1 LLTSVPNLK
10 IFRDN
15 HVVQEFNKS
24 YHNRK
29 AKKAPA
35 NSIKSSINRKSTNS
49 IDKTTS
55 NESIVKDLAV
65 EQRVES
71 RMHSSNILRNS
82 FIIEED
88 EEKAE
93 ELVDDAAE
101 DEDITNTNTNS
112 NTNDRISGTTLTTT
126 ELSRS
131 RGQSPAKK
139 ILSEI
144 TTNMGASPT
153 AISGDMLDKA
163 FELPFSELVYI
174 NLADNQVGLTSYF

>member
-1 LLTSVPNLK
+1 
-10 IFRDN
+10 
-15 HVVQEFNKS
+15 
-24 YHNRK
+24 
-29 AKKAPA
+29 
-35 NSIKSSINRKSTNS
+35 
-49 IDKTTS
+49 
-55 NESIVKDLAV
+55 
-65 EQRVES
+65 
-71 RMHSSNILRNS
+71 MHSSNILRNS

-174 NLADNQVGLTSYF
+174 NLADNQVGLTSYFWNSFFWCTRSYLFDLTNVLQSKVLNRIRSY